1 MAVFHPLRAYRAKF
15 VDWLFYNRKSAAL
28 LAIPCDEERFEAWTD
43 EALRRD
49 AQPIEPNK
57 LDRAVADILFT
68 PIDPNVSGL
77 CPLFPLCIPNESR
90 KPLEAVGHFG
100 VGRQK
105 EE

>member
-1 MAVFHPLRAYRAKF
+1 MVKF

-49 AQPIEPNK
+49 AQPI
-57 LDRAVADILFT
+57 D
-68 PIDPNVSGL
+68 PIVSGL
-77 CPLFPLCIPNESR
+77 CPLFPLCIPDESR
-90 KPLEAVGHFG
+90 KPIEAVGHFG

-105 EE
+105 EECQDRSKMDGKKRRHQCL